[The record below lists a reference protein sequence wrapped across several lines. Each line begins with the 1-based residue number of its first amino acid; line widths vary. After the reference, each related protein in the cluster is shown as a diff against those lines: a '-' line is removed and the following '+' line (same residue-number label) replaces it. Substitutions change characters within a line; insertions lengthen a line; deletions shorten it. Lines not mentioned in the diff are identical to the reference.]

1 MQQTLSPLDLAP
13 FRRRIRLV
21 RAWRCAAVGACLGA
35 MMSLALAALDFFGV
49 LDVTPLMLAVPVALG
64 IFGGLAR
71 ALVER
76 LPESAIARSVDR
88 RGQLADRLTTASEI
102 SPSAGGMAGALFH
115 DAHARAASLRA
126 GTLYPFRLGRWHAGL
141 LALAALCTF
150 VYLLGNTTLFKSPQ
164 AKKDAAELK
173 RSADEVQRVARPV
186 LEEAKRSD
194 ASPGQK
200 ELARQLN
207 KFTSDLRKGRLSK
220 QQALVKANQLADQAQ
235 KLEKSRGAALAQ
247 SVQAAQTAAQ
257 KLQAMSGQAGMQKSD
272 ALKLAQ
278 QASALQSQIAD
289 VQRQL
294 SAVQAGKSNLTPQ
307 QKAALAKKLAALQK
321 QLQQIQLSQ
330 QAQQFLSTLQNMP
343 DYQEAQKLLAQLA
356 AHAQA
361 QQSGEQS
368 PLTPE
373 QLKRIADRLDALTKQ
388 YNTDA
393 KMRELA
399 KQMLEAARN
408 ARLGQGQCSACLLA
422 AFGLGACKTGGLS
435 LGLSH
440 GAGAPSPDRWVGAH
454 GSLAKSDKS
463 SLLHV
468 KFADRQIFSQI
479 GRKGPESYTEVIG
492 PSTPTGRSSVPYQS
506 VLPKYEKSA
515 ESALNKGDV
524 PPQMRTK
531 VRDYFDALR
540 K

>member
-1 MQQTLSPLDLAP
+1 MQTLSTLDLTP

-21 RAWRCAAVGACLGA
+21 RAWRCAAVGACGGA
-35 MMSLALAALDFFGV
+35 GVSLVLAALDYFGV
-49 LDVTPLMLAVPVALG
+49 LDATPALLAAPVALG
-64 IFGGLAR
+64 LLGGVGR

-76 LPESAIARSVDR
+76 LPDLAVARSVDR
-88 RGQLADRLTTASEI
+88 RGQLADRLTTAAEI
-102 SPSAGGMAGALFH
+102 SPASGGLAQALSH
-115 DAHARAASLRA
+115 DAHEKALSLRA
-126 GTLYPFRLGRWHAGL
+126 GALYPVRFGRWHTGL
-141 LALAALCTF
+141 LALAMLCAF
-150 VYLLGNTTLFKSPQ
+150 VYLLGNTTLFKSAQ
-164 AKKDAAELK
+164 AKADAAEL
-173 RSADEVQRVARPV
+173 RHSAAEVQRVARPV
-186 LEEAKRSD
+186 LEDAKRAD

-200 ELARQLN
+200 ELARELN

-220 QQALVKANQLADQAQ
+220 QQALVKANQLANQAQ
-235 KLEKSRGAALAQ
+235 TLEKSRGAALAQ
-247 SVQAAQTAAQ
+247 SVQAAQTASE
-257 KLQAMSGQAGMQKSD
+257 KLQAMSSQAGMPKSD

-278 QASALQSQIAD
+278 QASALQTQIAD
-289 VQRQL
+289 LQHQM
-294 SAVQAGKSNLTPQ
+294 SAAQAGKSNLTPQ

-330 QAQQFLSTLQNMP
+330 QAQQFLSTLQTMP

-373 QLKRIADRLDALTKQ
+373 QLKQIADRLDQIAKQ
-388 YNTDA
+388 YNSDA

-399 KQMLEAARN
+399 KQLLEAARN

-422 AFGLGACKTGGLS
+422 AFGMGACKTGGLS
-435 LGLSH
+435 LGATP
-440 GAGAPSPDRWVGAH
+440 GAGRPSPDRWVGAH
-454 GSLAKSDKS
+454 GSLIKSDKS
-463 SLLHV
+463 SLLRV
-468 KFADRQIFSQI
+468 KFADRQITSQS
-479 GRKGPESYTEVIG
+479 GPKGPESYTEVIG
-492 PSTPTGRSSVPYQS
+492 PSTPTGKSSVPYQS

-515 ESALNKGDV
+515 EAALNKGDV

>member
-1 MQQTLSPLDLAP
+1 MQTLSNLDLAP

-21 RAWRCAAVGACLGA
+21 RAWRCAAMGACGGA
-35 MMSLALAALDFFGV
+35 GVSLVLAALDYFGV
-49 LDVTPLMLAVPVALG
+49 LDATPLLLAGPAALG
-64 IFGGLAR
+64 VVGGVGR

-76 LPESAIARSVDR
+76 LPDTAVARSVDR
-88 RGQLADRLTTASEI
+88 RGQLADRLTTASEV
-102 SPSAGGMAGALFH
+102 SPVNGGLAEALSH
-115 DAHARAASLRA
+115 DAHARASSLKA
-126 GTLYPFRLGRWHAGL
+126 GALYPFRLGRWHAGL
-141 LALAALCTF
+141 LVLAALCAF
-150 VYLLGNTTLFKSPQ
+150 VYLLGNSTLFKSPQ

-173 RSADEVQRVARPV
+173 HSGDEVQRVARPV
-186 LEEAKRSD
+186 LEDARRAD

-220 QQALVKANQLADQAQ
+220 QQAMVKANQLADQAQ

-247 SVQAAQTAAQ
+247 SVQAAQTASQ
-257 KLQAMSGQAGMQKSD
+257 KLQAMSSQAGMEKSD
-272 ALKLAQ
+272 AMKLAQ
-278 QASALQSQIAD
+278 QASSLQSQIAD
-289 VQRQL
+289 LQHQL
-294 SAVQAGKSNLTPQ
+294 SAANAGKSNLTPQ

-321 QLQQIQLSQ
+321 QLQQVKLSQ
-330 QAQQFLSTLQNMP
+330 QAQQFLSALQNMP

-373 QLKRIADRLDALTKQ
+373 QLKQIADRLDQLAKQ

-408 ARLGQGQCSACLLA
+408 ARLGQGQCSLALLG

-435 LGLSH
+435 LGATP
-440 GAGAPSPDRWVGAH
+440 GAGSPSPDRWVGAH
-454 GSLAKSDKS
+454 GSLIKSDKS

-468 KFADRQIFSQI
+468 KFADRQITSQI
-479 GRKGPESYTEVIG
+479 GHKGPESYTEVIG
-492 PSTPTGRSSVPYQS
+492 PSTPTGKSSVPYQS
-506 VLPKYEKSA
+506 VLPRYEKSA

-531 VRDYFDALR
+531 VRDYFDSLR